1 MENLN
6 AYLCHRKKIQ
16 NLLYMKTHTFIRL
29 TAAALIG
36 AATVFSSCKKVIDET
51 TVKEIIITDPA
62 SKSLTLEQGD
72 DYRIYYDVLPAS
84 ALNTAVIDWSSS
96 DERIAGVSGFDR
108 IYAYA
113 PGNATITGKCGDAE
127 VEIEVTV
134 TKIQVTSFTA
144 PETLTI
150 YVGIEDEIKMT
161 IEPAKANASS
171 LDWEY
176 DKEMVEL
183 NFKEGKAIVKGLKS
197 GSCAMTVKSE
207 STAKTINLTIKELT
221 ERIQVSYSHNSNSV
235 VVQNGDKVSWNDIF
249 LSSLLVKVGD
259 GITLPEDV
267 TISSSNPSVCKD
279 FIFNKLFSSASIY
292 VLGLGEEFGSTEITV
307 STNDKLLNRVHK
319 LSFTLTSEPKGIPGD
334 IAVKVSGGPIL
345 KNGDS
350 YRMDKNSQQDFNIEP
365 YGNFA
370 NWTVEGGNLDI
381 EYLLG
386 NDVWSVGAKITAG
399 EQTGTTTVTVKDQTG
414 KSMSFNINVTEQ
426 IFSEG
431 IYIIDDETGKKAE
444 GAVYIPCGGSKIFR
458 LSNEN
463 YKGKWSVGRPE
474 YYTVEPISPD
484 ENGYCTKVK
493 VTTTKDAW
501 QKGTYIQVVDKANLN
516 SISVEGLWA
525 GIDFS
530 KITGP
535 TLRSSIGNTQI
546 SSGKFVYFTWDG
558 QKTDYYDTFYL
569 RDADATRYEKLPGV
583 TFSVEK
589 SDEDSGF
596 TIGTDQTMMQR
607 TGEIPVTWKE
617 KYGREAILTLTDH
630 WGHQMSF
637 SFKPRID
644 FFNGKWRIHQKY
656 NGKSS
661 ITTWHDL
668 PKDPPSR
675 KITISSAQK
684 YYIIDNEKDWDKYE
698 IFFINTD
705 DNQGF
710 AWDYK
715 CYYIDCEVSEKN
727 NNGWNYKP
735 AVLNKFE
742 LRPGKNIAPAP
753 QKPFKLLFRDSQ
765 GKSCYIEI
773 HFNYEY

>member
-1 MENLN
+1 
-6 AYLCHRKKIQ
+6 
-16 NLLYMKTHTFIRL
+16 MKTHTFIRL

-96 DERIAGVSGFDR
+96 DESIASVSGFDR

-134 TKIQVTSFTA
+134 TKIQVTSFTV
-144 PETLTI
+144 PEKLTI
-150 YVGIEDEIKMT
+150 YVGLENEIEMT

-221 ERIQVSYSHNSNSV
+221 ERIKVNYTSITDTKNI
-235 VVQNGDKVSWNDIF
+235 VVQNGDNVPWNELFIGV
-249 LSSLLVKVGD
+249 LSVTVGD
-259 GITLPEDV
+259 GISLPEDV
-267 TISSSNPSVCKD
+267 TVSSSNPSVCKE
-279 FIFNKLFSSASIY
+279 FIYHKFTNSAAWYQPIW
-292 VLGLGEEFGSTEITV
+292 GEEFGSSEITV
-307 STNDKLLNRVHK
+307 STTDKQLNTVHK

-334 IAVKVSGGPIL
+334 ITVEVDKTIL

-350 YRMDKNSQQDFNIEP
+350 YRMDKKSQKEFNIDP
-365 YGNFA
+365 LYKYYA
-370 NWTVEGGNLDI
+370 NWTINGGNVSI
-381 EYLLG
+381 EPVLG
-386 NDVWSVGAKITAG
+386 NDVWSMGAKITSG
-399 EQTGTTTVTVKDQTG
+399 EQTGITTVTVKDQTG
-414 KSMSFNINVTEQ
+414 KSMSFEINVTEQ
-426 IFSEG
+426 IFPEN

-444 GAVYIPCGGSKIFR
+444 GAIYIPCEGSKIFR
-458 LSNEN
+458 LSDNN
-463 YKGKWSVGRPE
+463 YKGKWSTGHPA
-474 YYTVEPISPD
+474 YYIVEPISPD

-493 VTTTKDAW
+493 ITATKDAW
-501 QKGTYIQVVDKANLN
+501 QKDTHIHVVDKANLK
-516 SISVEGLWA
+516 SVSFDGLYG

-530 KITGP
+530 KINNPSLKSGDV
-535 TLRSSIGNTQI
+535 QI
-546 SSGKFVYFTWDG
+546 YPMNSWTFYNFIWNGK
-558 QKTDYYDTFYL
+558 KTDFSRNFYL
-569 RDADATRYEKLPGV
+569 TDKNSTIYNRLPGV

-589 SDEDSGF
+589 TDEDSGF

-607 TGEIPVTWKE
+607 TGDIPVRWKE

-630 WGHQMSF
+630 WGQHMSF

-644 FFNGKWRIHQKY
+644 FFNGKWKLHQDYKY
-656 NGKSS
+656 ADGRS
-661 ITTWHDL
+661 ITTWTYLTHATTSGQKAQTVKAVVDY
-668 PKDPPSR
+668 D
-675 KITISSAQK
+675 TISK
-684 YYIIDNEKDWDKYE
+684 ENGWGRHEIYLINE
-698 IFFINTD
+698 D
-705 DNQGF
+705 DNNGF
-710 AWDYK
+710 DHEHK
-715 CYYIDCEVSEKN
+715 CYYIECKVKKVGTSGYISE
-727 NNGWNYKP
+727 
-735 AVLNKFE
+735 VLNAFD
-742 LRPGKNIAPAP
+742 I
-753 QKPFKLLFRDSQ
+753 QKYISTSSSYCEFRLVFKDSDNDDCRLYVQ
-765 GKSCYIEI
+765 YKK
-773 HFNYEY
+773 

>member
-1 MENLN
+1 
-6 AYLCHRKKIQ
+6 
-16 NLLYMKTHTFIRL
+16 MKTHTFIRL

-207 STAKTINLTIKELT
+207 STAKTIKLTIKELT

-235 VVQNGDKVSWNDIF
+235 VVQNGDKVSWNDIL

-279 FIFNKLFSSASIY
+279 FIFHKLFSSASIY

-350 YRMDKNSQQDFNIEP
+350 YRMDKNSQQEFNIEP

-386 NDVWSVGAKITAG
+386 NDVWSVGAKITCG

-444 GAVYIPCGGSKIFR
+444 GAIYIPCGGSKIFR
-458 LSNEN
+458 LSDNN
-463 YKGKWSVGRPE
+463 YKGKWSTGQPA
-474 YYTVEPISPD
+474 YYIVEPISPD

-493 VTTTKDAW
+493 ITATKDAW

-535 TLRSSIGNTQI
+535 TLRSSIGNTWI
-546 SSGKFVYFTWDG
+546 SSGEIVYFTWDG
-558 QKTDYYDTFYL
+558 QKTDYSDAFYL
-569 RDADATRYEKLPGV
+569 RAADATRYEKLPGV

-607 TGEIPVTWKE
+607 TGEIPVRWKE

-661 ITTWHDL
+661 VTTWHDL

-684 YYIIDNEKDWDKYE
+684 YYIIDNEKGWDKYE
-698 IFFINTD
+698 IFLINTD

-753 QKPFKLLFRDSQ
+753 PKPFNLLFRDSQ

>member
-1 MENLN
+1 
-6 AYLCHRKKIQ
+6 
-16 NLLYMKTHTFIRL
+16 MKTHTFIRL

-134 TKIQVTSFTA
+134 TKVQVTSFTV
-144 PETLTI
+144 PEKLTI
-150 YVGIEDEIKMT
+150 YVGLENEIEMT

-221 ERIQVSYSHNSNSV
+221 ERIKVAYASITESKTI
-235 VVQNGDKVSWNDIF
+235 VVQNGDNVSWNDLTLGV
-249 LSSLLVKVGD
+249 LSATVGD
-259 GITLPEDV
+259 GISLPEDV
-267 TISSSNPSVCKD
+267 TVSSSNPSVCKE
-279 FIFNKLFSSASIY
+279 FIYHKFTNSVAWYQPIW
-292 VLGLGEEFGSTEITV
+292 GEEFGSSEITV
-307 STNDKLLNRVHK
+307 STTDKQLNTVHK

-334 IAVKVSGGPIL
+334 ITVKVDKTIL

-350 YRMDKNSQQDFNIEP
+350 YRMDKNSQKEFNIDP
-365 YGNFA
+365 LYKYYA
-370 NWTVEGGNLDI
+370 NWTINGGNVSI
-381 EYLLG
+381 EPVLG
-386 NDVWSVGAKITAG
+386 NDVWSMGAKITSG
-399 EQTGTTTVTVKDQTG
+399 EQTGITTVTVKDQTG
-414 KSMSFNINVTEQ
+414 KSMSFEINVTEQ
-426 IFSEG
+426 IFPDD
-431 IYIIDDETGKKAE
+431 IHIVDDETGKKAE
-444 GAVYIPCGGSKIFR
+444 GAIYIPCEGSKIFR
-458 LSNEN
+458 LSDNN
-463 YKGKWSVGRPE
+463 YKGKWSTGQPA
-474 YYTVEPISPD
+474 YYIVEPISPD

-493 VTTTKDAW
+493 ITATKDAW
-501 QKGTYIQVVDKANLN
+501 QKGTYIQVVDKANLK
-516 SISVEGLWA
+516 SVSFDGLYG
-525 GIDFS
+525 GIDFT

-546 SSGKFVYFTWDG
+546 SSGKIVYFTWDG
-558 QKTDYYDTFYL
+558 QKTDYSEAFYL

-661 ITTWHDL
+661 VTTWHDL

-684 YYIIDNEKDWDKYE
+684 YYIIDNEKGWDKYE
-698 IFFINTD
+698 IFLINTD

-753 QKPFKLLFRDSQ
+753 PKPFNLRFYDSQ
-765 GKSCYIEI
+765 DKSCYIEI

>member
-1 MENLN
+1 
-6 AYLCHRKKIQ
+6 
-16 NLLYMKTHTFIRL
+16 MKTHTFIRL

-207 STAKTINLTIKELT
+207 STAKTIKLTIKELT
-221 ERIQVSYSHNSNSV
+221 ERIKVSYKSITENKNI
-235 VVQNGDKVSWNDIF
+235 VVQNGDNVPWNDLYKVF
-249 LSSLLVKVGD
+249 DVEVGD
-259 GITLPEDV
+259 GISLPEDV

-279 FIFNKLFSSASIY
+279 FTFHKISNSAAWY
-292 VLGLGEEFGSTEITV
+292 QPAWGEEFGSSEITV
-307 STNDKLLNRVHK
+307 STTDKLLNTVHK

-334 IAVKVSGGPIL
+334 MTVHENKDGTIL

-350 YRMDKNSQQDFNIEP
+350 YRMDKNSKAYFYILP
-365 YGNFA
+365 PIGYYA
-370 NWTVEGGNLDI
+370 NWTINGGNVSI
-381 EYLLG
+381 EPVGG
-386 NDVWSVGAKITAG
+386 NDVWSQGAKITAG
-399 EQTGTTTVTVKDQTG
+399 EQTGITTVTVKDQTG
-414 KSMSFNINVTEQ
+414 KSMSFEINVTEQ
-426 IFSEG
+426 IFPEG

-458 LSNEN
+458 LSDNN
-463 YKGKWSVGRPE
+463 YKGKWSTGHPA
-474 YYTVEPISPD
+474 YYIVEPISPD

-493 VTTTKDAW
+493 ITATKDAW
-501 QKGTYIQVVDKANLN
+501 QKDTHIHVVDKANLK
-516 SISVEGLWA
+516 SVSFDGLYG

-530 KITGP
+530 KINNPSLKSGDV
-535 TLRSSIGNTQI
+535 QI
-546 SSGKFVYFTWDG
+546 YPMNSWTFYNFIWNGK
-558 QKTDYYDTFYL
+558 KTDFSRNFYL
-569 RDADATRYEKLPGV
+569 TDKNSTIYNRLPGV

-589 SDEDSGF
+589 TDEDSGF

-607 TGEIPVTWKE
+607 TGDIPVRWKE

-630 WGHQMSF
+630 WGQHMSF

-644 FFNGKWRIHQKY
+644 FFNGKWKLHQDYKY
-656 NGKSS
+656 ADGRS
-661 ITTWHDL
+661 ITTWTYLTHATTSGQKAQTVKAVVDY
-668 PKDPPSR
+668 D
-675 KITISSAQK
+675 TISK
-684 YYIIDNEKDWDKYE
+684 ENGWGRHEIYLINE
-698 IFFINTD
+698 D
-705 DNQGF
+705 DNNGF
-710 AWDYK
+710 DHEHK
-715 CYYIDCEVSEKN
+715 CYYIECKVKKVGTSGYISE
-727 NNGWNYKP
+727 
-735 AVLNKFE
+735 VLNAFD
-742 LRPGKNIAPAP
+742 I
-753 QKPFKLLFRDSQ
+753 QKYISTSSSYCEFRLVFKDSDNDDCRLYVQ
-765 GKSCYIEI
+765 YKK
-773 HFNYEY
+773 

>member
-1 MENLN
+1 
-6 AYLCHRKKIQ
+6 
-16 NLLYMKTHTFIRL
+16 MKTHTFIRL

-134 TKIQVTSFTA
+134 TKVQVTSFTA
-144 PETLTI
+144 PEKLTI
-150 YVGIEDEIKMT
+150 YVGLENEIEMT

-183 NFKEGKAIVKGLKS
+183 SFKEGKAIVKGLKS

-334 IAVKVSGGPIL
+334 ITVKVGKTIL

-350 YRMDKNSQQDFNIEP
+350 YRMDKNSNEDFYIDPLLSN
-365 YGNFA
+365 YA
-370 NWTVEGGNLDI
+370 NWTINGGNVSI
-381 EYLLG
+381 EPILG
-386 NDVWSVGAKITAG
+386 NDVWSYGAKITAG

-516 SISVEGLWA
+516 NISVDGLWA
-525 GIDFS
+525 GIDFT
-530 KITGP
+530 KITKP
-535 TLRSSIGNTQI
+535 TLRSSIGNTWI
-546 SSGKFVYFTWDG
+546 SSGEIVYFTWNG
-558 QKTDYYDTFYL
+558 KKTDYSEAFYL

-630 WGHQMSF
+630 WGHHMSF

-644 FFNGKWRIHQKY
+644 FFNGKWRLHQNY
-656 NGKSS
+656 TYANGSS
-661 ITTWHDL
+661 TTTWTDIPNMWNRKVDVEAIVNL
-668 PKDPPSR
+668 TTITKDEGWER
-675 KITISSAQK
+675 HKF
-684 YYIIDNEKDWDKYE
+684 Y
-698 IFFINTD
+698 FINKD
-705 DNQGF
+705 DKEGF
-710 AWDYK
+710 DWEHK
-715 CYYIDCEVSEKN
+715 CYYIECKARSANVNDHTF
-727 NNGWNYKP
+727 KP
-735 AVLNKFE
+735 VVLNTFNIKPYVNTNYGPVRSLDLKFIDSDDKE
-742 LRPGKNIAPAP
+742 CRINIIYYR
-753 QKPFKLLFRDSQ
+753 Q
-765 GKSCYIEI
+765 
-773 HFNYEY
+773 

>member
-1 MENLN
+1 
-6 AYLCHRKKIQ
+6 
-16 NLLYMKTHTFIRL
+16 MKTHTFIRL

-134 TKIQVTSFTA
+134 TKVQVTSFTA
-144 PETLTI
+144 PEKLTI
-150 YVGIEDEIKMT
+150 YVGLENEIEMT

-279 FIFNKLFSSASIY
+279 FIFHKLFSSASIY

-350 YRMDKNSQQDFNIEP
+350 YRMDKNSQQEFNIEP

-370 NWTVEGGNLDI
+370 NWTVEGGNMDI

-386 NDVWSVGAKITAG
+386 NDVWSVGAKITCG

>member
-1 MENLN
+1 
-6 AYLCHRKKIQ
+6 
-16 NLLYMKTHTFIRL
+16 MKTHTFIRL

-134 TKIQVTSFTA
+134 TKVQVTSFTA

-150 YVGIEDEIKMT
+150 YVGLENEIEMT

-207 STAKTINLTIKELT
+207 STAKTIKLTIKELT
-221 ERIQVSYSHNSNSV
+221 ERIKVGYASITKSKTI
-235 VVQNGDKVSWNDIF
+235 VVQNGDNVSWNDLTLGV
-249 LSSLLVKVGD
+249 LSVTVGD
-259 GITLPEDV
+259 GISLPEDV
-267 TISSSNPSVCKD
+267 TVSSSNPSVCKE
-279 FIFNKLFSSASIY
+279 FIYHKFTNSAAWYQPIW
-292 VLGLGEEFGSTEITV
+292 GEEFGSSEITV
-307 STNDKLLNRVHK
+307 STTDKQLNTVHK

-334 IAVKVSGGPIL
+334 ITVEVDKTIL

-350 YRMDKNSQQDFNIEP
+350 YRMDKNSQKEFNINP
-365 YGNFA
+365 LYKYYA
-370 NWTVEGGNLDI
+370 NWTIDGGNVSI
-381 EYLLG
+381 EHVWG
-386 NDVWSVGAKITAG
+386 NDVWSYGAKITTG
-399 EQTGTTTVTVKDQTG
+399 EQTGIITVTVKDQTG
-414 KSMSFNINVTEQ
+414 KSMSFEINVTEQ
-426 IFSEG
+426 IFPDD
-431 IYIIDDETGKKAE
+431 IHIVDDETGKKAE

-458 LSNEN
+458 LSDNN
-463 YKGKWSVGRPE
+463 YKGKWSTGQPA
-474 YYTVEPISPD
+474 YYIVEPISPD

-493 VTTTKDAW
+493 ITATKDAW
-501 QKGTYIQVVDKANLN
+501 QKDTHIHVVDKANLK
-516 SISVEGLWA
+516 SVSFDGLYG

-530 KITGP
+530 KINNPSLKSGDV
-535 TLRSSIGNTQI
+535 QI
-546 SSGKFVYFTWDG
+546 YPMNSWTFYNFIWNGK
-558 QKTDYYDTFYL
+558 KTDFSRNFYL
-569 RDADATRYEKLPGV
+569 TDKNSTIYNRLPGV

-589 SDEDSGF
+589 TDEDSGF

-607 TGEIPVTWKE
+607 TGDIPVRWKE

-630 WGHQMSF
+630 WGQHMSF

-644 FFNGKWRIHQKY
+644 FFSGKWKLHQDYKY
-656 NGKSS
+656 ADGRS
-661 ITTWHDL
+661 ITTWTYLTHATTSGQKAQTVEAVVNYD
-668 PKDPPSR
+668 
-675 KITISSAQK
+675 TISK
-684 YYIIDNEKDWDKYE
+684 ENGWGRHEIYLINEDDNNGFDNEH
-698 IFFINTD
+698 
-705 DNQGF
+705 
-710 AWDYK
+710 K
-715 CYYIDCEVSEKN
+715 CYYIECKVKKVGTSGYISE
-727 NNGWNYKP
+727 
-735 AVLNKFE
+735 VLNAFD
-742 LRPGKNIAPAP
+742 I
-753 QKPFKLLFRDSQ
+753 QKYISTSSSYCEFMLVFKDSDNDDCRLYV
-765 GKSCYIEI
+765 KYKK
-773 HFNYEY
+773 

>member
-1 MENLN
+1 
-6 AYLCHRKKIQ
+6 
-16 NLLYMKTHTFIRL
+16 MKTHTFIRL

-72 DYRIYYDVLPAS
+72 DYRIWYDVLPAS

-96 DERIAGVSGFDR
+96 DESIAGVSGFDR

-150 YVGIEDEIKMT
+150 YVGLENEIEMT

-207 STAKTINLTIKELT
+207 STAKTIKLTIKELT
-221 ERIQVSYSHNSNSV
+221 ERIKVGYASITESKTI
-235 VVQNGDKVSWNDIF
+235 VVQNGDNVSWNDLTLGV
-249 LSSLLVKVGD
+249 LSVTVGD
-259 GITLPEDV
+259 GISLPEDV
-267 TISSSNPSVCKD
+267 TVSSSNPSVCKE
-279 FIFNKLFSSASIY
+279 FIYHKFTNSAAWYQPIW
-292 VLGLGEEFGSTEITV
+292 GEEFGSSEITV
-307 STNDKLLNRVHK
+307 STTDKQLNTVHK

-334 IAVKVSGGPIL
+334 ITVEVDKTIL

-350 YRMDKNSQQDFNIEP
+350 YRMDKNSQKEFNINP
-365 YGNFA
+365 LYKYYA
-370 NWTVEGGNLDI
+370 NWTIDGGNVSI
-381 EYLLG
+381 EHVWG
-386 NDVWSVGAKITAG
+386 NDVWSYGAKITTG
-399 EQTGTTTVTVKDQTG
+399 EQTGIITVTVKDQTG
-414 KSMSFNINVTEQ
+414 KSMSFEINVTEQ
-426 IFSEG
+426 IFPDD
-431 IYIIDDETGKKAE
+431 IHIVDDETGKKAE

-458 LSNEN
+458 LSDNN
-463 YKGKWSVGRPE
+463 YKGKWSTGQPA
-474 YYTVEPISPD
+474 YYIVEPISPD

-493 VTTTKDAW
+493 ITATKDAW
-501 QKGTYIQVVDKANLN
+501 QKDTHIHVVDKANLK
-516 SISVEGLWA
+516 SVSFDGLYG

-530 KITGP
+530 KINNPSLKSGDV
-535 TLRSSIGNTQI
+535 QI
-546 SSGKFVYFTWDG
+546 YPMNSWTFYNFIWNGK
-558 QKTDYYDTFYL
+558 KTDFSRNFYL
-569 RDADATRYEKLPGV
+569 TDKNSTIYNRLPGV

-589 SDEDSGF
+589 TDEDSGF

-607 TGEIPVTWKE
+607 TGDIPVRWKE

-630 WGHQMSF
+630 WGQHMSF

-644 FFNGKWRIHQKY
+644 FFSGKWKLHQDYKY
-656 NGKSS
+656 ADGRS
-661 ITTWHDL
+661 ITTWTYLTHATTSGQKAQTVEAVVNYD
-668 PKDPPSR
+668 
-675 KITISSAQK
+675 TISK
-684 YYIIDNEKDWDKYE
+684 ENGWGRHEIYLINEDDNNGFDNEH
-698 IFFINTD
+698 
-705 DNQGF
+705 
-710 AWDYK
+710 K
-715 CYYIDCEVSEKN
+715 CYYIECKVKKVGTSGYISE
-727 NNGWNYKP
+727 
-735 AVLNKFE
+735 VLNAFD
-742 LRPGKNIAPAP
+742 I
-753 QKPFKLLFRDSQ
+753 QKYISTSSSYCEFMLVFKDSDNDDCRLYV
-765 GKSCYIEI
+765 KYKK
-773 HFNYEY
+773 

>member
-1 MENLN
+1 
-6 AYLCHRKKIQ
+6 
-16 NLLYMKTHTFIRL
+16 MKTHTFIRL

-36 AATVFSSCKKVIDET
+36 AATIFSSCKKVIDET

-62 SKSLTLEQGD
+62 SRSLTLEQGD
-72 DYRIYYDVLPAS
+72 DYRIWYDVIPAS
-84 ALNTAVIDWSSS
+84 AMNTAVIDWSSS

-134 TKIQVTSFTA
+134 TKVQVTSFTA
-144 PETLTI
+144 PEKLTI
-150 YVGIEDEIKMT
+150 YVGLENEIEMT

-207 STAKTINLTIKELT
+207 STAKTIKLTIKELT
-221 ERIQVSYSHNSNSV
+221 ERIKVNYISITDTKNI
-235 VVQNGDKVSWNDIF
+235 VVQNGDNVPWNELFIGV
-249 LSSLLVKVGD
+249 LSVIVGD
-259 GITLPEDV
+259 GISLPEDV
-267 TISSSNPSVCKD
+267 TVSSSNPSVCKE
-279 FIFNKLFSSASIY
+279 FIYHKFTNSTAWYQPIW
-292 VLGLGEEFGSTEITV
+292 GEEFGSSEITV
-307 STNDKLLNRVHK
+307 STTDKQLNTVHK

-334 IAVKVSGGPIL
+334 ITVEVDKTIL

-350 YRMDKNSQQDFNIEP
+350 YRMDKNSQKEFNINP
-365 YGNFA
+365 LYKYYA
-370 NWTVEGGNLDI
+370 NWTFNGGNVSI
-381 EYLLG
+381 EHVWG
-386 NDVWSVGAKITAG
+386 NDVWSYGAKITAG
-399 EQTGTTTVTVKDQTG
+399 EQTGITTVTVKDQTG
-414 KSMSFNINVTEQ
+414 KSMSFDINVTEQ
-426 IFSEG
+426 IFPAG

-444 GAVYIPCGGSKIFR
+444 GAVYIPCDGSKIFR

-516 SISVEGLWA
+516 SISVEGLEA

-530 KITGP
+530 KITRP
-535 TLRSSIGNTQI
+535 TLTTEGIRIEPDKTHS
-546 SSGKFVYFTWDG
+546 FTWNG
-558 QKTDYYDTFYL
+558 KKTNYFNKFYIV
-569 RDADATRYEKLPGV
+569 DAYGTKYEKLPGV

-607 TGEIPVTWKE
+607 IGEIPVTWKE
-617 KYGREAILTLTDH
+617 KYGREAKLTLTDH
-630 WGHQMSF
+630 WGTKRSYI
-637 SFKPRID
+637 FKPKLD
-644 FFNGKWRIHQKY
+644 FFNGKWRIHQNYK
-656 NGKSS
+656 GKSNS
-661 ITTWHDL
+661 TTWHDL

-684 YYIIDNEKDWDKYE
+684 YYIIDNENGWDKYE
-698 IFFINTD
+698 IFLINTD

-753 QKPFKLLFRDSQ
+753 PKPFNLLFYDSR
-765 GKSCYIEI
+765 GKSCFIEI

>member
-1 MENLN
+1 
-6 AYLCHRKKIQ
+6 
-16 NLLYMKTHTFIRL
+16 MKTHTFIRL

-134 TKIQVTSFTA
+134 TKVQVTSFTA

-150 YVGIEDEIKMT
+150 YVGLENEIEMT

-279 FIFNKLFSSASIY
+279 FIFHKLFSSASIY

-350 YRMDKNSQQDFNIEP
+350 YRMDKNSQQEFNIEP

-370 NWTVEGGNLDI
+370 NWTVEGGNMDI

-386 NDVWSVGAKITAG
+386 NDVWSVGAKITCG

-493 VTTTKDAW
+493 ITTTKDAW

-525 GIDFS
+525 GIDFT

-684 YYIIDNEKDWDKYE
+684 YYIIDNEKGWDKYE

-715 CYYIDCEVSEKN
+715 CYYIDCKVYES
-727 NNGWNYKP
+727 NNGWDYKP
-735 AVLNKFE
+735 AVLNKFT

-753 QKPFKLLFRDSQ
+753 QKPFKLRFYDSQ
-765 GKSCYIEI
+765 DKTCNIEI

>member
-1 MENLN
+1 
-6 AYLCHRKKIQ
+6 
-16 NLLYMKTHTFIRL
+16 MKTHTFIRL

-134 TKIQVTSFTA
+134 TKVQVTSFTA

-221 ERIQVSYSHNSNSV
+221 ERIQVSYFHNSNSV

-279 FIFNKLFSSASIY
+279 FIFHKLFSSASIY

-350 YRMDKNSQQDFNIEP
+350 YRMDKNSQQEFNIEP

-381 EYLLG
+381 EYLFG
-386 NDVWSVGAKITAG
+386 NDVWSGGAKITSG

-463 YKGKWSVGRPE
+463 YKGKWSTGQPA
-474 YYTVEPISPD
+474 YYIVEPISPD

-493 VTTTKDAW
+493 ITTTKDAW

-607 TGEIPVTWKE
+607 TGEIPVIWKE

>member
-1 MENLN
+1 
-6 AYLCHRKKIQ
+6 
-16 NLLYMKTHTFIRL
+16 MKTHTFIRL

-134 TKIQVTSFTA
+134 TKVQVTSFTA

-207 STAKTINLTIKELT
+207 STAKTIKLTIKELT

-279 FIFNKLFSSASIY
+279 FIFHKLFSSVSIY

-345 KNGDS
+345 KNGWTKIPNKS
-350 YRMDKNSQQDFNIEP
+350 LTSNHTEISPIGLLKEGTWTLSIYLAMMSGRWVQKSQPE
-365 YGNFA
+365 
-370 NWTVEGGNLDI
+370 
-381 EYLLG
+381 
-386 NDVWSVGAKITAG
+386 
-399 EQTGTTTVTVKDQTG
+399 
-414 KSMSFNINVTEQ
+414 
-426 IFSEG
+426 
-431 IYIIDDETGKKAE
+431 
-444 GAVYIPCGGSKIFR
+444 SKQASR
-458 LSNEN
+458 LS
-463 YKGKWSVGRPE
+463 P
-474 YYTVEPISPD
+474 
-484 ENGYCTKVK
+484 
-493 VTTTKDAW
+493 
-501 QKGTYIQVVDKANLN
+501 
-516 SISVEGLWA
+516 
-525 GIDFS
+525 
-530 KITGP
+530 
-535 TLRSSIGNTQI
+535 
-546 SSGKFVYFTWDG
+546 
-558 QKTDYYDTFYL
+558 
-569 RDADATRYEKLPGV
+569 
-583 TFSVEK
+583 
-589 SDEDSGF
+589 
-596 TIGTDQTMMQR
+596 
-607 TGEIPVTWKE
+607 
-617 KYGREAILTLTDH
+617 
-630 WGHQMSF
+630 
-637 SFKPRID
+637 
-644 FFNGKWRIHQKY
+644 
-656 NGKSS
+656 
-661 ITTWHDL
+661 
-668 PKDPPSR
+668 
-675 KITISSAQK
+675 
-684 YYIIDNEKDWDKYE
+684 
-698 IFFINTD
+698 
-705 DNQGF
+705 
-710 AWDYK
+710 
-715 CYYIDCEVSEKN
+715 
-727 NNGWNYKP
+727 
-735 AVLNKFE
+735 
-742 LRPGKNIAPAP
+742 
-753 QKPFKLLFRDSQ
+753 
-765 GKSCYIEI
+765 
-773 HFNYEY
+773 

>member
-1 MENLN
+1 
-6 AYLCHRKKIQ
+6 
-16 NLLYMKTHTFIRL
+16 MKTHTFIRL

-144 PETLTI
+144 PEKLTI
-150 YVGIEDEIKMT
+150 YVGLENEIEMT

-221 ERIQVSYSHNSNSV
+221 ERIKVAYGSITESKTI
-235 VVQNGDKVSWNDIF
+235 VVQNGDNVSWNDLTLGV
-249 LSSLLVKVGD
+249 LSVTVGD
-259 GITLPEDV
+259 GISLPEDV
-267 TISSSNPSVCKD
+267 TVSSSNPSVCKD
-279 FIFNKLFSSASIY
+279 FIFHKLFSSASIY

-350 YRMDKNSQQDFNIEP
+350 YRMDKNSQQEFNIEP

-381 EYLLG
+381 EYLFG
-386 NDVWSVGAKITAG
+386 NDVWSGGAKITSG

-463 YKGKWSVGRPE
+463 YKGKWSTGRPE

-765 GKSCYIEI
+765 GKSCFIEI

>member
-1 MENLN
+1 
-6 AYLCHRKKIQ
+6 
-16 NLLYMKTHTFIRL
+16 MKTHTFIRL

-134 TKIQVTSFTA
+134 TKVQVTSFTV
-144 PETLTI
+144 PEKLTI
-150 YVGIEDEIKMT
+150 YVGLENEIEMT

-221 ERIQVSYSHNSNSV
+221 ERIKVNYTSITYTKNI
-235 VVQNGDKVSWNDIF
+235 VVQNGDNVSWNDLTLGV
-249 LSSLLVKVGD
+249 LSVTVGD
-259 GITLPEDV
+259 GISLPEDV
-267 TISSSNPSVCKD
+267 TVSSSNPSVCKE
-279 FIFNKLFSSASIY
+279 FIYHKFTNSAAWYQPIW
-292 VLGLGEEFGSTEITV
+292 GEEFGSSEITV
-307 STNDKLLNRVHK
+307 STTDKQLNTVHK

-334 IAVKVSGGPIL
+334 ITVEVDKTIL

-350 YRMDKNSQQDFNIEP
+350 YRMDKNSQKEFNINP
-365 YGNFA
+365 LYKYYA
-370 NWTVEGGNLDI
+370 NWTIDGGNVSI
-381 EYLLG
+381 EPVLG
-386 NDVWSVGAKITAG
+386 NDVWSMGAKITSG
-399 EQTGTTTVTVKDQTG
+399 EQTGITTVTVKDQTG
-414 KSMSFNINVTEQ
+414 KSMSFEINVTEQ
-426 IFSEG
+426 IFPEN

-444 GAVYIPCGGSKIFR
+444 GAIYIPCEGSKIFR
-458 LSNEN
+458 LSDNN
-463 YKGKWSVGRPE
+463 YKGKWSTGHPA
-474 YYTVEPISPD
+474 YYIVEPISPD

-493 VTTTKDAW
+493 ITATKDAW
-501 QKGTYIQVVDKANLN
+501 QKDTHIHVVDKANLK
-516 SISVEGLWA
+516 SVSFDGLYG

-530 KITGP
+530 KINNPSLKSGDV
-535 TLRSSIGNTQI
+535 QI
-546 SSGKFVYFTWDG
+546 YPMNSWTFYNFIWNGK
-558 QKTDYYDTFYL
+558 KTDFSRNFYL
-569 RDADATRYEKLPGV
+569 TDKNSTIYNRLPGV

-589 SDEDSGF
+589 TDEDSGF

-607 TGEIPVTWKE
+607 TGDIPVRWKE

-630 WGHQMSF
+630 WGQHMSF

-644 FFNGKWRIHQKY
+644 FFNGKWKLHQDYKY
-656 NGKSS
+656 ADGRS
-661 ITTWHDL
+661 ITTWTYLTHATTSGQKAQTVKAVVDY
-668 PKDPPSR
+668 D
-675 KITISSAQK
+675 TISK
-684 YYIIDNEKDWDKYE
+684 ENGWGRHEIYLINE
-698 IFFINTD
+698 D
-705 DNQGF
+705 DNNGF
-710 AWDYK
+710 DHEHK
-715 CYYIDCEVSEKN
+715 CYYIECKVKKVGTSGYISE
-727 NNGWNYKP
+727 
-735 AVLNKFE
+735 VLNAFD
-742 LRPGKNIAPAP
+742 I
-753 QKPFKLLFRDSQ
+753 QKYISTSSSYCEFMLVFKDSDNDDCRLYVQ
-765 GKSCYIEI
+765 YKK
-773 HFNYEY
+773 

>member
-1 MENLN
+1 
-6 AYLCHRKKIQ
+6 
-16 NLLYMKTHTFIRL
+16 MKTHTFIRL

-134 TKIQVTSFTA
+134 TKVQVTSFTA

-150 YVGIEDEIKMT
+150 YVGLENEIEMT

-207 STAKTINLTIKELT
+207 STAKTIKLTIKELT
-221 ERIQVSYSHNSNSV
+221 ERIKVGYASITESKTI
-235 VVQNGDKVSWNDIF
+235 VVQNGDNVSWNDLTLGV
-249 LSSLLVKVGD
+249 LSVTVGD
-259 GITLPEDV
+259 GISLPEDV
-267 TISSSNPSVCKD
+267 TVSSSNPSVCKE
-279 FIFNKLFSSASIY
+279 FIYHKFTNSAAWYQPIW
-292 VLGLGEEFGSTEITV
+292 GEEFGSSEITV
-307 STNDKLLNRVHK
+307 STTDKQLNTVHK

-334 IAVKVSGGPIL
+334 ITVEVDKTIL

-350 YRMDKNSQQDFNIEP
+350 YRMDKNSQKEFNINP
-365 YGNFA
+365 LYKYYA
-370 NWTVEGGNLDI
+370 NWTIDGGNVSI
-381 EYLLG
+381 EHVWG
-386 NDVWSVGAKITAG
+386 NDVWSYGAKITTG
-399 EQTGTTTVTVKDQTG
+399 EQTGIITVTVKDQTG
-414 KSMSFNINVTEQ
+414 KSMSFEINVTEQ
-426 IFSEG
+426 IFPDD
-431 IYIIDDETGKKAE
+431 IHIVDDETGKKAE

-458 LSNEN
+458 LSDNN
-463 YKGKWSVGRPE
+463 YKGKWSTGQPA
-474 YYTVEPISPD
+474 YYIVEPISPD

-493 VTTTKDAW
+493 ITATKDAW
-501 QKGTYIQVVDKANLN
+501 QKDTHIHVVDKANLK
-516 SISVEGLWA
+516 SVSFDGLYG

-530 KITGP
+530 KINNPSLKSGDV
-535 TLRSSIGNTQI
+535 QI
-546 SSGKFVYFTWDG
+546 YPMNSWTFYNFIWNGK
-558 QKTDYYDTFYL
+558 KTDFSRNFYL
-569 RDADATRYEKLPGV
+569 TDKNSTIYNRLPGV

-589 SDEDSGF
+589 TDEDSGF

-607 TGEIPVTWKE
+607 TGDIPVRWKE

-630 WGHQMSF
+630 WGQHMSF

-644 FFNGKWRIHQKY
+644 FFSGKWKLHQDYKY
-656 NGKSS
+656 ADGRS
-661 ITTWHDL
+661 ITTWTYLTHATTSGQKAQTVEAVVNYD
-668 PKDPPSR
+668 
-675 KITISSAQK
+675 TISK
-684 YYIIDNEKDWDKYE
+684 ENGWGRHEIYLINE
-698 IFFINTD
+698 D
-705 DNQGF
+705 DNNGF
-710 AWDYK
+710 DHEHK
-715 CYYIDCEVSEKN
+715 CYYIECKVKKVGTSGYISE
-727 NNGWNYKP
+727 
-735 AVLNKFE
+735 VLNAFD
-742 LRPGKNIAPAP
+742 I
-753 QKPFKLLFRDSQ
+753 QKYISTSSSYCEFMLVFKDSDNDDCRLYV
-765 GKSCYIEI
+765 KYKK
-773 HFNYEY
+773 

>member
-1 MENLN
+1 
-6 AYLCHRKKIQ
+6 
-16 NLLYMKTHTFIRL
+16 MKTHTFIRL

-134 TKIQVTSFTA
+134 TKVQVTSFTA
-144 PETLTI
+144 PEKLTI
-150 YVGIEDEIKMT
+150 YVGLENEIEMT

-279 FIFNKLFSSASIY
+279 FIFHKLFSSASIY

-350 YRMDKNSQQDFNIEP
+350 YRMDKNSQQEFNIEP

-370 NWTVEGGNLDI
+370 NWTVEGGNMDI

-386 NDVWSVGAKITAG
+386 NDVWSVGAKITCG

-414 KSMSFNINVTEQ
+414 KSMSFDINVTEQ

>member
-1 MENLN
+1 
-6 AYLCHRKKIQ
+6 
-16 NLLYMKTHTFIRL
+16 MKTHTFIRL

-134 TKIQVTSFTA
+134 TKVQVTSFTA
-144 PETLTI
+144 PEKLTI
-150 YVGIEDEIKMT
+150 YVGLGNEIEMT

-279 FIFNKLFSSASIY
+279 FIFHKLFSSASIY

-350 YRMDKNSQQDFNIEP
+350 YRMDKNSQQEFNIEP

-386 NDVWSVGAKITAG
+386 NDVWSGGAKITSG

-414 KSMSFNINVTEQ
+414 KSMSFEINVTEQ

-463 YKGKWSVGRPE
+463 YKGKWSTGQPA
-474 YYTVEPISPD
+474 YYIVEPISPD
-484 ENGYCTKVK
+484 ENGYCAKVK
-493 VTTTKDAW
+493 ITATKDAW
-501 QKGTYIQVVDKANLN
+501 QKDTHIHVVDKANLK
-516 SISVEGLWA
+516 SVSFDGLYG
-525 GIDFS
+525 GIDFT

-546 SSGKFVYFTWDG
+546 SSGKIVYFTWDG
-558 QKTDYYDTFYL
+558 QKTDYSEAFYL

-617 KYGREAILTLTDH
+617 KYGREAILTLIDH

-684 YYIIDNEKDWDKYE
+684 YYIIDNEKGWDKYE

-735 AVLNKFE
+735 AVLNKFTIG
-742 LRPGKNIAPAP
+742 PGKNIAPAP

-765 GKSCYIEI
+765 GKSCFIEI

>member
-1 MENLN
+1 
-6 AYLCHRKKIQ
+6 
-16 NLLYMKTHTFIRL
+16 MKTHTFIRL

-72 DYRIYYDVLPAS
+72 DYRIWYDVLPAS

-96 DERIAGVSGFDR
+96 DESIAGVSGFDR

-150 YVGIEDEIKMT
+150 YVGLENEIEMT

-207 STAKTINLTIKELT
+207 STAKTIKLTIKELT
-221 ERIQVSYSHNSNSV
+221 ERIKVGYASITESKTI
-235 VVQNGDKVSWNDIF
+235 VVQNGDNVSWNDLTLGV
-249 LSSLLVKVGD
+249 LSVTVGD
-259 GITLPEDV
+259 GISLPEDV
-267 TISSSNPSVCKD
+267 TVSSSNPSVCKE
-279 FIFNKLFSSASIY
+279 FIYHKFTNSAAWYQPIW
-292 VLGLGEEFGSTEITV
+292 GEEFGSSEITV
-307 STNDKLLNRVHK
+307 STTDKQLNTVHK

-334 IAVKVSGGPIL
+334 ITVEVDKTIL

-350 YRMDKNSQQDFNIEP
+350 YRMDKNSQKEFNINP
-365 YGNFA
+365 LYKYYA
-370 NWTVEGGNLDI
+370 NWTIDGGNVSI
-381 EYLLG
+381 EHVWG
-386 NDVWSVGAKITAG
+386 NDVWSYGAKITTG
-399 EQTGTTTVTVKDQTG
+399 EQTGIITVTVKDQTG
-414 KSMSFNINVTEQ
+414 KSMSFEINVTEQ
-426 IFSEG
+426 IFPDD
-431 IYIIDDETGKKAE
+431 IHIVDDETGKKAE

-458 LSNEN
+458 LSDNN
-463 YKGKWSVGRPE
+463 YKGKWSTGQPA
-474 YYTVEPISPD
+474 YYIVEPISPD

-493 VTTTKDAW
+493 ITATKDAW
-501 QKGTYIQVVDKANLN
+501 QKDTHIHVVDKANLK
-516 SISVEGLWA
+516 SVSFDGLYG

-530 KITGP
+530 KINNPSLKSGDV
-535 TLRSSIGNTQI
+535 QI
-546 SSGKFVYFTWDG
+546 YPMNSWTFYNFIWNGK
-558 QKTDYYDTFYL
+558 KTDFSRNFYL
-569 RDADATRYEKLPGV
+569 TDKNSTIYNRLPGV

-589 SDEDSGF
+589 TDEDSGF

-607 TGEIPVTWKE
+607 TGDIPVRWKE

-630 WGHQMSF
+630 WGQHMSF

-644 FFNGKWRIHQKY
+644 FFSGKWKLHQDYKY
-656 NGKSS
+656 ADGRS
-661 ITTWHDL
+661 ITTWTYLTHATTSGQKAQTVAAVVNYD
-668 PKDPPSR
+668 
-675 KITISSAQK
+675 TISK
-684 YYIIDNEKDWDKYE
+684 ENGWGRHEIYLINE
-698 IFFINTD
+698 D
-705 DNQGF
+705 DNNGF
-710 AWDYK
+710 DHEHK
-715 CYYIDCEVSEKN
+715 CYYIECKVKKVGTSGYISE
-727 NNGWNYKP
+727 
-735 AVLNKFE
+735 VLNAFD
-742 LRPGKNIAPAP
+742 I
-753 QKPFKLLFRDSQ
+753 QKYISTSSSYCEFSLVFKDSDNDDCRLYVQ
-765 GKSCYIEI
+765 YKK
-773 HFNYEY
+773 

>member
-1 MENLN
+1 
-6 AYLCHRKKIQ
+6 
-16 NLLYMKTHTFIRL
+16 MKTHTFIRL

-72 DYRIYYDVLPAS
+72 DYRIYYDVLPSS

-134 TKIQVTSFTA
+134 TKVQVTSFTV
-144 PETLTI
+144 PEKLTI
-150 YVGIEDEIKMT
+150 YVGLENEIEIT

-207 STAKTINLTIKELT
+207 STAKTIALTIKELT
-221 ERIQVSYSHNSNSV
+221 ERIKVNYTSITDTKNI
-235 VVQNGDKVSWNDIF
+235 VVQNGDNVSWNDLTLGV
-249 LSSLLVKVGD
+249 LSVTVGN
-259 GITLPEDV
+259 GISLPEDV
-267 TISSSNPSVCKD
+267 TVSSSNPSVCKE
-279 FIFNKLFSSASIY
+279 FIYHKFTNSAAWYQPIW
-292 VLGLGEEFGSTEITV
+292 GEEFGSSEITV
-307 STNDKLLNRVHK
+307 STTDKQLNTVHK

-334 IAVKVSGGPIL
+334 ITVKVDKTIL

-350 YRMDKNSQQDFNIEP
+350 YRMDKNSQKEFNIDP
-365 YGNFA
+365 LYKYYA
-370 NWTVEGGNLDI
+370 NWTFNGGNVSI
-381 EYLLG
+381 EHVWG
-386 NDVWSVGAKITAG
+386 NDVWSYGAKITTG
-399 EQTGTTTVTVKDQTG
+399 EQTGITTVTVKDQTG

-516 SISVEGLWA
+516 SISVDGLEA

-530 KITGP
+530 KMVRPALTTEGIRIEP
-535 TLRSSIGNTQI
+535 DKIHS
-546 SSGKFVYFTWDG
+546 FTWNGKKTNYFNKFYIVDG
-558 QKTDYYDTFYL
+558 YNTK
-569 RDADATRYEKLPGV
+569 YEKLPGV
-583 TFSVEK
+583 TFSIEK
-589 SDEDSGF
+589 SDEESIF
-596 TIGTDQTMMQR
+596 LISANQTMMQR

-617 KYGREAILTLTDH
+617 KYGREAKLTLTDH
-630 WGHQMSF
+630 WGTKRSYI
-637 SFKPRID
+637 FKPKID

-656 NGKSS
+656 NGKSHS
-661 ITTWHDL
+661 TTWYDL
-668 PKDPPSR
+668 PKDPPNR
-675 KITISSAQK
+675 KIIIPPAQNFDT
-684 YYIIDNEKDWDKYE
+684 IDNEKGWEEYE

-715 CYYIDCEVSEKN
+715 CYYIDCQVYDYN
-727 NNGWNYKP
+727 NYGYYKDV
-735 AVLNKFE
+735 VLNEFK
-742 LRPGKNIAPAP
+742 LRPWTNISS
-753 QKPFKLLFRDSQ
+753 KPTKHLKLCFSDSQ
-765 GKSCYIEI
+765 GKPCYIEI

>member
-1 MENLN
+1 
-6 AYLCHRKKIQ
+6 
-16 NLLYMKTHTFIRL
+16 MKTHTFIRL

-134 TKIQVTSFTA
+134 TKVQVTSFTA
-144 PETLTI
+144 PEKLTI
-150 YVGIEDEIKMT
+150 YVGLENEIEMT

-221 ERIQVSYSHNSNSV
+221 ERIQVSYSQNSNSV

-279 FIFNKLFSSASIY
+279 FIFYKLFSSASIY

-530 KITGP
+530 KITGT
-535 TLRSSIGNTQI
+535 TLRSSTGNTWI
-546 SSGKFVYFTWDG
+546 SSGEIVYFTWDG
-558 QKTDYYDTFYL
+558 QKTDYHDTFYL
-569 RDADATRYEKLPGV
+569 LAADATRYEKLPGV

-607 TGEIPVTWKE
+607 TGDIPVRWKE
-617 KYGREAILTLTDH
+617 KYGREAKLTLTDH

-661 ITTWHDL
+661 VTTWHDL

-684 YYIIDNEKDWDKYE
+684 YYTIDNENGWDKYE
-698 IFFINTD
+698 IFLINTD

-753 QKPFKLLFRDSQ
+753 PKPFKLLFRDSQ

-773 HFNYEY
+773 HFNYGY

>member
-1 MENLN
+1 MHIFATE
-6 AYLCHRKKIQ
+6 KKIQ

-62 SKSLTLEQGD
+62 SRSLTLEQGD
-72 DYRIYYDVLPAS
+72 DYRIWYDVLPAS

-134 TKIQVTSFTA
+134 TKVQVTSFTA
-144 PETLTI
+144 PEKLTI
-150 YVGIEDEIKMT
+150 YVGLENEIEMT

-221 ERIQVSYSHNSNSV
+221 ERIKVNYISITDTKNI
-235 VVQNGDKVSWNDIF
+235 VVQNGDNVPWNELFIGV
-249 LSSLLVKVGD
+249 LSVIVGD
-259 GITLPEDV
+259 GISLPEDV
-267 TISSSNPSVCKD
+267 TVSSSNPSVCKE
-279 FIFNKLFSSASIY
+279 FIYHKFTNSTAWYQPIW
-292 VLGLGEEFGSTEITV
+292 GEEFGSSEITV
-307 STNDKLLNRVHK
+307 STTDKQLNTVHK

-334 IAVKVSGGPIL
+334 ITVEVDKTIL

-350 YRMDKNSQQDFNIEP
+350 YRMDKNSQKEFNINP
-365 YGNFA
+365 LYKYYA
-370 NWTVEGGNLDI
+370 NWTFNGGNVSI
-381 EYLLG
+381 EHVLG
-386 NDVWSVGAKITAG
+386 NDVWSYGAKITAG

-414 KSMSFNINVTEQ
+414 KSMSFDINVTEQ
-426 IFSEG
+426 IFPAG

-458 LSNEN
+458 LSDNN
-463 YKGKWSVGRPE
+463 YKGKWSTGQPA
-474 YYTVEPISPD
+474 YYIVEPISPD

-493 VTTTKDAW
+493 ITTTKDAW

-558 QKTDYYDTFYL
+558 QKTDYSEVFYL

-589 SDEDSGF
+589 SDGDSGF

-617 KYGREAILTLTDH
+617 KYGREAKLTLTDH

-661 ITTWHDL
+661 VTTWHDL

-684 YYIIDNEKDWDKYE
+684 YYIIDNENGWDKYE
-698 IFFINTD
+698 IFLINTD

-715 CYYIDCEVSEKN
+715 CYYVDCEVSEKN

-753 QKPFKLLFRDSQ
+753 PKPFNLLFYDSR
-765 GKSCYIEI
+765 GKSCFIEI

>member
-1 MENLN
+1 
-6 AYLCHRKKIQ
+6 
-16 NLLYMKTHTFIRL
+16 MKTHTFIRL

-134 TKIQVTSFTA
+134 TKVQVTSFTV
-144 PETLTI
+144 PEKLTI
-150 YVGIEDEIKMT
+150 YVGLENEIEMT

-221 ERIQVSYSHNSNSV
+221 ERIKVNYTSITDTKNI
-235 VVQNGDKVSWNDIF
+235 VVQNGDNVPWNELFIGV
-249 LSSLLVKVGD
+249 LSVTVGD
-259 GITLPEDV
+259 GISLPEDV
-267 TISSSNPSVCKD
+267 TVSSSNPSVCKE
-279 FIFNKLFSSASIY
+279 FIYHKFTNSAAWYQPIW
-292 VLGLGEEFGSTEITV
+292 GEEFGSSEITV
-307 STNDKLLNRVHK
+307 STTDKQLNTVHK
-319 LSFTLTSEPKGIPGD
+319 LSFTLTSEPKGIPED
-334 IAVKVSGGPIL
+334 ITVEVDKTIL

-350 YRMDKNSQQDFNIEP
+350 YRMDKNSQKEFNIDP
-365 YGNFA
+365 LYKYYA
-370 NWTVEGGNLDI
+370 NWTINGGNVSI
-381 EYLLG
+381 EPVLG
-386 NDVWSVGAKITAG
+386 NDVWSMGAKITSG

-414 KSMSFNINVTEQ
+414 KSMSFEINVTEQ
-426 IFSEG
+426 IFPEN

-458 LSNEN
+458 LSDNN
-463 YKGKWSVGRPE
+463 YKGKWSTGHPA
-474 YYTVEPISPD
+474 YYIVEPISPD

-493 VTTTKDAW
+493 ITATKDAW
-501 QKGTYIQVVDKANLN
+501 QKDTHIHVVDKANLK
-516 SISVEGLWA
+516 SVSFDGLYG

-530 KITGP
+530 KINNPSLKSGDV
-535 TLRSSIGNTQI
+535 QI
-546 SSGKFVYFTWDG
+546 YPMNSWTFYNFIWNGK
-558 QKTDYYDTFYL
+558 KTDFSRNFYL
-569 RDADATRYEKLPGV
+569 TDKNSTIYNRLPGV

-589 SDEDSGF
+589 TDEDSGF

-607 TGEIPVTWKE
+607 TGDIPVRWKE

-630 WGHQMSF
+630 WGQHMSF

-644 FFNGKWRIHQKY
+644 FFSGKWKLHQDYKY
-656 NGKSS
+656 ADGRS
-661 ITTWHDL
+661 ITTWTYLTHATTSGQKAQTVEAVVNYD
-668 PKDPPSR
+668 
-675 KITISSAQK
+675 TISK
-684 YYIIDNEKDWDKYE
+684 ENGWGRHEIYLINEDDNNGFDNEH
-698 IFFINTD
+698 
-705 DNQGF
+705 
-710 AWDYK
+710 K
-715 CYYIDCEVSEKN
+715 CYYIECKVKKVGTSGYISE
-727 NNGWNYKP
+727 
-735 AVLNKFE
+735 VLNAFD
-742 LRPGKNIAPAP
+742 I
-753 QKPFKLLFRDSQ
+753 QKYISTSSSYCEFMLVFKDSDNDDCRLYV
-765 GKSCYIEI
+765 KYKK
-773 HFNYEY
+773 

>member
-1 MENLN
+1 
-6 AYLCHRKKIQ
+6 
-16 NLLYMKTHTFIRL
+16 MKTHTFIRL

-96 DERIAGVSGFDR
+96 DESIAGVSGFDR

-134 TKIQVTSFTA
+134 TKIQVTSFTV
-144 PETLTI
+144 PEKLTI
-150 YVGIEDEIKMT
+150 YVGLENEIEMT

-221 ERIQVSYSHNSNSV
+221 ERIKVNYTSITDTKNI
-235 VVQNGDKVSWNDIF
+235 VVQNGDNVPWNELFIGV
-249 LSSLLVKVGD
+249 LSVTVGD
-259 GITLPEDV
+259 GISLPEDV
-267 TISSSNPSVCKD
+267 TVSSSNPSVCKE
-279 FIFNKLFSSASIY
+279 FIYHKFTNSAAWYQPIW
-292 VLGLGEEFGSTEITV
+292 GEEFGSSEITV
-307 STNDKLLNRVHK
+307 STTDKQLNTVHK

-334 IAVKVSGGPIL
+334 ITVKVDKTIL

-350 YRMDKNSQQDFNIEP
+350 YRMDKNSQKEFNIDP
-365 YGNFA
+365 LYKYYA
-370 NWTVEGGNLDI
+370 NWTINGGNVSI
-381 EYLLG
+381 EPVLG
-386 NDVWSVGAKITAG
+386 NDVWSYGAKITAG
-399 EQTGTTTVTVKDQTG
+399 EQTGITTVTVKDQTG
-414 KSMSFNINVTEQ
+414 KSMSFEINVTEQ
-426 IFSEG
+426 IFPEG

-444 GAVYIPCGGSKIFR
+444 GAIYIPCEGSKIFR
-458 LSNEN
+458 LSDNN
-463 YKGKWSVGRPE
+463 YKGKWSTGHPA
-474 YYTVEPISPD
+474 YYIVEPISPD

-493 VTTTKDAW
+493 ITATKDAW
-501 QKGTYIQVVDKANLN
+501 QKDTHIHVVDKANLK
-516 SISVEGLWA
+516 SVSFDGLYG

-530 KITGP
+530 KINNPSLKSGDV
-535 TLRSSIGNTQI
+535 QI
-546 SSGKFVYFTWDG
+546 YPMNSWTFYNFIWNGK
-558 QKTDYYDTFYL
+558 KTDFSRNFYL
-569 RDADATRYEKLPGV
+569 TDKNSTIYNRLPGV

-589 SDEDSGF
+589 TDEDSGF

-607 TGEIPVTWKE
+607 TGDIPVRWKE

-630 WGHQMSF
+630 WGQHMSF

-644 FFNGKWRIHQKY
+644 FFNGKWKLHQDYKY
-656 NGKSS
+656 ADGRS
-661 ITTWHDL
+661 ITAWTYLTHATTSGQKAQTVKAVVDY
-668 PKDPPSR
+668 D
-675 KITISSAQK
+675 TISK
-684 YYIIDNEKDWDKYE
+684 ENGWGRHEIYLINE
-698 IFFINTD
+698 D
-705 DNQGF
+705 DNNGF
-710 AWDYK
+710 DHEHK
-715 CYYIDCEVSEKN
+715 CYYIECKVKKVGTSGYISE
-727 NNGWNYKP
+727 
-735 AVLNKFE
+735 VLNAFD
-742 LRPGKNIAPAP
+742 I
-753 QKPFKLLFRDSQ
+753 QKYISTSSSYCEFRLVFKDSDNDDCRLYVQ
-765 GKSCYIEI
+765 YKK
-773 HFNYEY
+773 

>member
-1 MENLN
+1 
-6 AYLCHRKKIQ
+6 
-16 NLLYMKTHTFIRL
+16 MKTHTFIRL

-72 DYRIYYDVLPAS
+72 DYRIWYDVLPAS

-96 DERIAGVSGFDR
+96 DESIAGVSGFDR

-150 YVGIEDEIKMT
+150 YVGLENEIEMT

-207 STAKTINLTIKELT
+207 STAKTIKLTIKELT
-221 ERIQVSYSHNSNSV
+221 ERIKVGYASITESKTI
-235 VVQNGDKVSWNDIF
+235 VVQNGDNVSWNDLTLGV
-249 LSSLLVKVGD
+249 LSVTVGD
-259 GITLPEDV
+259 GISLPEDV
-267 TISSSNPSVCKD
+267 TVSSSNPSVCKE
-279 FIFNKLFSSASIY
+279 FIYHKFTNSAAWYQPIW
-292 VLGLGEEFGSTEITV
+292 GEEFGSSEITV
-307 STNDKLLNRVHK
+307 STTDKQLNTVHK

-334 IAVKVSGGPIL
+334 ITVEVDKTIL

-350 YRMDKNSQQDFNIEP
+350 YRMDKNSQKEFNINP
-365 YGNFA
+365 LYKYYA
-370 NWTVEGGNLDI
+370 NWTIDGGNVSI
-381 EYLLG
+381 EHVWG
-386 NDVWSVGAKITAG
+386 NDVWSYGAKITTG
-399 EQTGTTTVTVKDQTG
+399 EQTGIITVTVKDQIG
-414 KSMSFNINVTEQ
+414 KSMSFEINVTEQ
-426 IFSEG
+426 IFPDD
-431 IYIIDDETGKKAE
+431 IHIVDDETGKKAE

-458 LSNEN
+458 LSDNN
-463 YKGKWSVGRPE
+463 YKGKWSTGQPA
-474 YYTVEPISPD
+474 YYIVEPISPD

-493 VTTTKDAW
+493 ITATKDAW
-501 QKGTYIQVVDKANLN
+501 QKDTHIHVVDKANLK
-516 SISVEGLWA
+516 SVSFDGLYG

-530 KITGP
+530 KINNPSLKSGDV
-535 TLRSSIGNTQI
+535 QI
-546 SSGKFVYFTWDG
+546 WTFYNFIWNGK
-558 QKTDYYDTFYL
+558 KTDFSRNFYL
-569 RDADATRYEKLPGV
+569 TDKNSTIYNRLPGV

-589 SDEDSGF
+589 TDEDSGF

-607 TGEIPVTWKE
+607 TGDIPVRWKE

-630 WGHQMSF
+630 WGQHMSF

-644 FFNGKWRIHQKY
+644 FFSGKWKLHQDYKY
-656 NGKSS
+656 ADGRS
-661 ITTWHDL
+661 ITTWTYLTHATTSGQKAQTVEAVVNYD
-668 PKDPPSR
+668 
-675 KITISSAQK
+675 TISK
-684 YYIIDNEKDWDKYE
+684 ENGWGRHEIYLINEDDNNGFDNEH
-698 IFFINTD
+698 
-705 DNQGF
+705 
-710 AWDYK
+710 K
-715 CYYIDCEVSEKN
+715 CYYIECKVKKVGTSGYISE
-727 NNGWNYKP
+727 
-735 AVLNKFE
+735 VLNAFD
-742 LRPGKNIAPAP
+742 I
-753 QKPFKLLFRDSQ
+753 QKYISTSSSYCEFMLVFKDSDNDDCRLYV
-765 GKSCYIEI
+765 KYKK
-773 HFNYEY
+773 

>member
-1 MENLN
+1 
-6 AYLCHRKKIQ
+6 
-16 NLLYMKTHTFIRL
+16 MKTHTFIRL

-134 TKIQVTSFTA
+134 TKVQVTSFTA
-144 PETLTI
+144 PEKLTI
-150 YVGIEDEIKMT
+150 YVGLENEIEMT

-279 FIFNKLFSSASIY
+279 FIFHKLFSSASIY

-307 STNDKLLNRVHK
+307 STTDKQLNTVHK

-350 YRMDKNSQQDFNIEP
+350 YRMDKNSQQEFNIEP

-386 NDVWSVGAKITAG
+386 NDVWSGGAKITSG

-414 KSMSFNINVTEQ
+414 KSMSFDINVTEQ

-444 GAVYIPCGGSKIFR
+444 GAIYIPCGGSKIFR

-516 SISVEGLWA
+516 NISVDGLCA

-530 KITGP
+530 KITGT
-535 TLRSSIGNTQI
+535 TLRSSTGNTWI
-546 SSGKFVYFTWDG
+546 SSGEIVYFTWDG

-569 RDADATRYEKLPGV
+569 RAADATRYEKLPGV

-607 TGEIPVTWKE
+607 TGEIPVRWKE

-661 ITTWHDL
+661 VTTWHDL

-684 YYIIDNEKDWDKYE
+684 YYIIDNEKGWDKYE
-698 IFFINTD
+698 IFLINTD

-715 CYYIDCEVSEKN
+715 CYYIDCEVSEKIIMAGTIN
-727 NNGWNYKP
+727 PQSSISSSYVPGRI
-735 AVLNKFE
+735 L
-742 LRPGKNIAPAP
+742 LQRPQN
-753 QKPFKLLFRDSQ
+753 LLISDSTIP
-765 GKSCYIEI
+765 KTSLVI
-773 HFNYEY
+773 

>member
-1 MENLN
+1 
-6 AYLCHRKKIQ
+6 
-16 NLLYMKTHTFIRL
+16 MKTHTFIRL

-134 TKIQVTSFTA
+134 TKVQVTSFTV
-144 PETLTI
+144 PEKLTI
-150 YVGIEDEIKMT
+150 YVGLENEIEMT

-267 TISSSNPSVCKD
+267 TISSSDPSVCKD
-279 FIFNKLFSSASIY
+279 FIFHKLFSSASIY

-350 YRMDKNSQQDFNIEP
+350 YRMDKNSQQEFNIEP

-370 NWTVEGGNLDI
+370 NWTVEGGNMDI

-386 NDVWSVGAKITAG
+386 NDVWSVGAKITCG

-493 VTTTKDAW
+493 ITTTKDAW

-765 GKSCYIEI
+765 GKSCFIEI

>member
-1 MENLN
+1 MHIFATE
-6 AYLCHRKKIQ
+6 KKIQ

-134 TKIQVTSFTA
+134 TKVQVTSFTA
-144 PETLTI
+144 PEKLTI
-150 YVGIEDEIKMT
+150 YVGLENEIEMT

-207 STAKTINLTIKELT
+207 STAKTIALTIKELT
-221 ERIQVSYSHNSNSV
+221 ERIQVSYSQNSNSV

-279 FIFNKLFSSASIY
+279 FIFYKLFSSASIY

-516 SISVEGLWA
+516 NISVDGLWA

-535 TLRSSIGNTQI
+535 TLRSSTGNTWI
-546 SSGKFVYFTWDG
+546 SSGEIVYFTWDG
-558 QKTDYYDTFYL
+558 QKTDYHDTFYL
-569 RDADATRYEKLPGV
+569 LAADATRYEKLPGV

-589 SDEDSGF
+589 SDGDSGF

-630 WGHQMSF
+630 WGHNMNF

-684 YYIIDNEKDWDKYE
+684 YYIIDNENGWDKYE

-715 CYYIDCEVSEKN
+715 CYYIDCKVYES
-727 NNGWNYKP
+727 NNGWDYKP
-735 AVLNKFE
+735 AVLNKFT

-753 QKPFKLLFRDSQ
+753 SKPFKLLFYDSQ
-765 GKSCYIEI
+765 DKSCFIDI

>member
-1 MENLN
+1 
-6 AYLCHRKKIQ
+6 
-16 NLLYMKTHTFIRL
+16 MKTHTFIRL

-134 TKIQVTSFTA
+134 TKVQVTSFTA

-150 YVGIEDEIKMT
+150 YVGLENEIEMT

-207 STAKTINLTIKELT
+207 STAKTIALTIKELT
-221 ERIQVSYSHNSNSV
+221 ERIKVGYASITESKTI
-235 VVQNGDKVSWNDIF
+235 VVQNGDNVSWNDLTLGV
-249 LSSLLVKVGD
+249 LSVTVGD
-259 GITLPEDV
+259 GISLPEDV
-267 TISSSNPSVCKD
+267 TVSSSNPSVCKE
-279 FIFNKLFSSASIY
+279 FIYHKFTNSAAWYQPIW
-292 VLGLGEEFGSTEITV
+292 GEEFGSSEITV
-307 STNDKLLNRVHK
+307 STTDKQLNTVHK

-334 IAVKVSGGPIL
+334 ITVEVDKTIL

-350 YRMDKNSQQDFNIEP
+350 YRMDKNSQKEFNINP
-365 YGNFA
+365 LYKYYA
-370 NWTVEGGNLDI
+370 NWTIDGGNVSI
-381 EYLLG
+381 EHVWG
-386 NDVWSVGAKITAG
+386 NDVWSYGAKITTG
-399 EQTGTTTVTVKDQTG
+399 EQTGIITVTVKDQTG
-414 KSMSFNINVTEQ
+414 KSMSFEINVTEQ
-426 IFSEG
+426 IFPDD
-431 IYIIDDETGKKAE
+431 IHIVDDETGKKAE

-458 LSNEN
+458 LSDNN
-463 YKGKWSVGRPE
+463 YKGKWSTGQPA
-474 YYTVEPISPD
+474 YYIVEPISPD

-493 VTTTKDAW
+493 ITATKDAW
-501 QKGTYIQVVDKANLN
+501 QKDTHIHVVDKANLK
-516 SISVEGLWA
+516 SVSFDGLYG

-530 KITGP
+530 KINNPSLKSGDV
-535 TLRSSIGNTQI
+535 QI
-546 SSGKFVYFTWDG
+546 YPMNSWTFYNFIWNGK
-558 QKTDYYDTFYL
+558 KTDFSRNFYL
-569 RDADATRYEKLPGV
+569 TDKNSTIYNRLPGV

-589 SDEDSGF
+589 TDEDSGF

-607 TGEIPVTWKE
+607 TGDIPVRWKE

-630 WGHQMSF
+630 WGQHMSF

-644 FFNGKWRIHQKY
+644 FFSGKWKLHQDYKY
-656 NGKSS
+656 ADGRS
-661 ITTWHDL
+661 ITTWTYLTHATTSGQKAQTVAAVVNYD
-668 PKDPPSR
+668 
-675 KITISSAQK
+675 TISK
-684 YYIIDNEKDWDKYE
+684 ENGWGRHEIYLINE
-698 IFFINTD
+698 D
-705 DNQGF
+705 DNNGF
-710 AWDYK
+710 DHEHK
-715 CYYIDCEVSEKN
+715 CYYIECKVKKVGTSGYISE
-727 NNGWNYKP
+727 
-735 AVLNKFE
+735 VLNAFD
-742 LRPGKNIAPAP
+742 I
-753 QKPFKLLFRDSQ
+753 QKYISTSSSYCEFSLVFKDSDNDDCRLYVQ
-765 GKSCYIEI
+765 YKK
-773 HFNYEY
+773 

>member
-1 MENLN
+1 MHIFATE
-6 AYLCHRKKIQ
+6 KKIQ

-134 TKIQVTSFTA
+134 TKVQVTSFTA
-144 PETLTI
+144 PEKLTI
-150 YVGIEDEIKMT
+150 YVGLENEIEMT

-207 STAKTINLTIKELT
+207 SAAKTINLTIKELT

-279 FIFNKLFSSASIY
+279 FIFHKLFSSASIY

-350 YRMDKNSQQDFNIEP
+350 YRMDKNSQQEFNIEP

-370 NWTVEGGNLDI
+370 NWTVEGGNMDI

-386 NDVWSVGAKITAG
+386 NDVWSVGAKITCG

-493 VTTTKDAW
+493 ITTTKDAW

-516 SISVEGLWA
+516 SISVEGLEA

-530 KITGP
+530 KITGT
-535 TLRSSIGNTQI
+535 TLKSSTGKTWI
-546 SSGKFVYFTWDG
+546 SSGEIVYFTWDG

-569 RDADATRYEKLPGV
+569 LAADATRYEKLPGV

-607 TGEIPVTWKE
+607 TGEIPVRWKE
-617 KYGREAILTLTDH
+617 KYGREAKLTLTDH
-630 WGHQMSF
+630 WGHNMNF

-765 GKSCYIEI
+765 GKSCFIEI

>member
-1 MENLN
+1 
-6 AYLCHRKKIQ
+6 
-16 NLLYMKTHTFIRL
+16 MKTHTFIRL

-134 TKIQVTSFTA
+134 TKVQVTSFTV
-144 PETLTI
+144 PEKLTI
-150 YVGIEDEIKMT
+150 YVGLENEIEMT

-221 ERIQVSYSHNSNSV
+221 ERIKVAYGSITESKTI
-235 VVQNGDKVSWNDIF
+235 VVQNGDNVSWNDLTLGV
-249 LSSLLVKVGD
+249 LSATVGD
-259 GITLPEDV
+259 GISLPEDV
-267 TISSSNPSVCKD
+267 TVSSSNPSVCKE
-279 FIFNKLFSSASIY
+279 FIYHKFTNSVAWYQPIW
-292 VLGLGEEFGSTEITV
+292 GEEFGSSEITV
-307 STNDKLLNRVHK
+307 STTDKQLNTVHK
-319 LSFTLTSEPKGIPGD
+319 LSFTLTSEPKGILGD
-334 IAVKVSGGPIL
+334 ITVKVDKTIL

-350 YRMDKNSQQDFNIEP
+350 YRMDKNSQKEFNIDP
-365 YGNFA
+365 LYKYYA
-370 NWTVEGGNLDI
+370 NWTINGGNVSI
-381 EYLLG
+381 EPVLG
-386 NDVWSVGAKITAG
+386 NDVWSMGAKITSG
-399 EQTGTTTVTVKDQTG
+399 EQTGITTVTVKDQTG
-414 KSMSFNINVTEQ
+414 KSMSFEINVTEQ
-426 IFSEG
+426 IFPDD
-431 IYIIDDETGKKAE
+431 IHIVDDETGKKAE

-458 LSNEN
+458 LSDNN
-463 YKGKWSVGRPE
+463 YKGKWSTGQPA
-474 YYTVEPISPD
+474 YYIVEPISPD

-493 VTTTKDAW
+493 ITATKDAW
-501 QKGTYIQVVDKANLN
+501 QKDTHIHVVDKANLK
-516 SISVEGLWA
+516 SVSFDGLYG

-530 KITGP
+530 KINNPSLKSGDV
-535 TLRSSIGNTQI
+535 QI
-546 SSGKFVYFTWDG
+546 YPMNSWTFYNFIWNGK
-558 QKTDYYDTFYL
+558 KTDFSRNFYL
-569 RDADATRYEKLPGV
+569 TDKNSTIYNRLPGV

-589 SDEDSGF
+589 TDEDSGF

-607 TGEIPVTWKE
+607 TGDIPVRWKE

-630 WGHQMSF
+630 WGQHMSF

-644 FFNGKWRIHQKY
+644 FFSGKWKLHQDYKY
-656 NGKSS
+656 ADGRST
-661 ITTWHDL
+661 TTWTYLTHATTSGQKAQTVEAVVNYD
-668 PKDPPSR
+668 
-675 KITISSAQK
+675 TISK
-684 YYIIDNEKDWDKYE
+684 ENGWGRHEIYLINEDDNNGFDNEH
-698 IFFINTD
+698 
-705 DNQGF
+705 
-710 AWDYK
+710 K
-715 CYYIDCEVSEKN
+715 CYYIECKVKKVGTSGYISE
-727 NNGWNYKP
+727 
-735 AVLNKFE
+735 VLNAFD
-742 LRPGKNIAPAP
+742 I
-753 QKPFKLLFRDSQ
+753 QKYISTSSSYCEFMLVFKDSDNDDCRLYV
-765 GKSCYIEI
+765 KYKK
-773 HFNYEY
+773 